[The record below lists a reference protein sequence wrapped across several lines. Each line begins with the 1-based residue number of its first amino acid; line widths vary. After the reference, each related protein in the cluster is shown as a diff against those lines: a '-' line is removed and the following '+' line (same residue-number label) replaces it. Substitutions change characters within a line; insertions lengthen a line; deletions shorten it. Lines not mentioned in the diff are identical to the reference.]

1 MLLAWALTDRWGSV
15 RRTGLAELQTQL
27 SLPALSVSRQ
37 SERFLQS
44 CFIHANSPL
53 PRGARVLSN
62 TISDELLWQVLND
75 ELSDRAV
82 CELIW
87 QRLGYQPAPGA
98 PEGGPWPAG
107 PLTPTEWAEA
117 YPLAPEFIAERPATV
132 MLTRS
137 IPKPLKQ
144 LLKQELNF
152 GGYTIDQLVPRRTRR
167 ATAVSWLLAWR
178 RLQQDPDAA
187 GDQA

>member
-1 MLLAWALTDRWGSV
+1 M
-15 RRTGLAELQTQL
+15 
-27 SLPALSVSRQ
+27 
-37 SERFLQS
+37 
-44 CFIHANSPL
+44 
-53 PRGARVLSN
+53 SN

-98 PEGGPWPAG
+98 TAEAAWRAG
-107 PLTPTEWAEA
+107 PLTPKEWAEA
-117 YPLAPEFIAERPATV
+117 YPNGPEFIAERPATV
-132 MLTRS
+132 KLTRS
-137 IPKPLKQ
+137 IPKSLKQ

-178 RLQQDPDAA
+178 RLQQDTDAA
-187 GDQA
+187 RAQA

>member
-1 MLLAWALTDRWGSV
+1 M
-15 RRTGLAELQTQL
+15 
-27 SLPALSVSRQ
+27 
-37 SERFLQS
+37 
-44 CFIHANSPL
+44 
-53 PRGARVLSN
+53 SN

-98 PEGGPWPAG
+98 PAEAAWRAG
-107 PLTPTEWAEA
+107 PLTPKEWAEA
-117 YPLAPEFIAERPATV
+117 YPNGPEFIAERPATV
-132 MLTRS
+132 KLTRS
-137 IPKPLKQ
+137 IPKSLKQ
-144 LLKQELNF
+144 LLKEELNF

-178 RLQQDPDAA
+178 RLQQDTDAA
-187 GDQA
+187 RAQA

>member
-1 MLLAWALTDRWGSV
+1 M
-15 RRTGLAELQTQL
+15 
-27 SLPALSVSRQ
+27 
-37 SERFLQS
+37 
-44 CFIHANSPL
+44 
-53 PRGARVLSN
+53 SN
-62 TISDELLWQVLND
+62 TISDELLWQVLDD

-98 PEGGPWPAG
+98 PAEAAWIAG
-107 PLTPTEWAEA
+107 PLTPKEWAEA
-117 YPLAPEFIAERPATV
+117 YPNGPECIAERPATV
-132 MLTRS
+132 KLTRA
-137 IPKPLKQ
+137 IPKSLKQ

-178 RLQQDPDAA
+178 RLQQDTDAA
-187 GDQA
+187 GAQA

>member
-1 MLLAWALTDRWGSV
+1 
-15 RRTGLAELQTQL
+15 
-27 SLPALSVSRQ
+27 
-37 SERFLQS
+37 
-44 CFIHANSPL
+44 
-53 PRGARVLSN
+53 LSN

-98 PEGGPWPAG
+98 TAEAAWRAG
-107 PLTPTEWAEA
+107 PLTPKEWAEA
-117 YPLAPEFIAERPATV
+117 YPNGPEFIAERPATV
-132 MLTRS
+132 KLTRS
-137 IPKPLKQ
+137 IPKSLKQ

-178 RLQQDPDAA
+178 RLQQDTDAA
-187 GDQA
+187 RAQA